1 MVRGSGI
8 GLAVADEIMKQHNGL
23 LFLESTESVG
33 TTVTVVLPLAPQE
46 TGDAATAEAET
57 FAPGGEPLEEAA
69 TGGDSQ
75 EIQDTQ
81 EEQK

>member
-1 MVRGSGI
+1 
-8 GLAVADEIMKQHNGL
+8 MKQHNGL

-46 TGDAATAEAET
+46 PEEAATEPET
-57 FAPGGEPLEEAA
+57 FAPGSEPLEIADEQDGE
-69 TGGDSQ
+69 TESS
-75 EIQDTQ
+75 DTQ